1 MVDGKPINQDYVQDP
16 PTYPVDESTGSK
28 ACGGPYFGPVK
39 VPEDSIWVMGITAPH
54 LLILATTWAIISTA
68 RSLLKMCVERCS
80 SYSGR
85 SIALVG
91 LMTQT
96 SNPKPQQQRLRTRDF
111 LAPVIGGFV
120 LLVLLQ
126 AFVGRMY
133 VIPSASMEPTLHGCT
148 GCDNDR
154 IAVQKLSYY
163 FHDPAPGDVVVF
175 EGPESWNTEFEV
187 QRSENVL
194 MRGAHNVLASVGLL
208 PNGENILVKRVIA
221 TEGQTVK
228 CEEGDSAV
236 MVDGAPIDQ
245 SFTLIRPRY
254 RSTPAMGR
262 RLAVA
267 STLGPSPFLKAICGS
282 WGITAPIP
290 LIPART

>member
-1 MVDGKPINQDYVQDP
+1 
-16 PTYPVDESTGSK
+16 
-28 ACGGPYFGPVK
+28 
-39 VPEDSIWVMGITAPH
+39 
-54 LLILATTWAIISTA
+54 
-68 RSLLKMCVERCS
+68 
-80 SYSGR
+80 
-85 SIALVG
+85 
-91 LMTQT
+91 MTQT
-96 SNPKPQQQRLRTRDF
+96 SKAKPQHQRLRTRDF

-154 IAVQKLSYY
+154 IAVQKMSYY

-187 QRSENVL
+187 QRSDNVL
-194 MRGAHNVLASVGLL
+194 VRGAQNALASVGLL
-208 PNGENILVKRVIA
+208 PNGQNILVKRVIA

-245 SFTLIRPRY
+245 SFTLDPPEIPVDPGSGSQACGGQY
-254 RSTPAMGR
+254 FGPVTVPAGNMWVMGDNR
-262 RLAVA
+262 TNSLDSRAHIGDHLQGTVPVDNVRGKVEAVVLPV
-267 STLGPSPFLKAICGS
+267 SRFGS
-282 WGITAPIP
+282 IDDPDIQDA
-290 LIPART
+290 AA

>member
-1 MVDGKPINQDYVQDP
+1 
-16 PTYPVDESTGSK
+16 
-28 ACGGPYFGPVK
+28 
-39 VPEDSIWVMGITAPH
+39 
-54 LLILATTWAIISTA
+54 
-68 RSLLKMCVERCS
+68 
-80 SYSGR
+80 
-85 SIALVG
+85 
-91 LMTQT
+91 MTQT
-96 SNPKPQQQRLRTRDF
+96 SKAKPQHQRLRTRDF

-154 IAVQKLSYY
+154 IAVQKMSYY

-194 MRGAHNVLASVGLL
+194 VRGAQNALASVGLL
-208 PNGENILVKRVIA
+208 PNGQNILVKRVIA

-245 SFTLIRPRY
+245 SFTLDPPEIPVDPGSGSQACGGQY
-254 RSTPAMGR
+254 FGPVTVPEGNMWVMGDNR
-262 RLAVA
+262 TNSLDSRAHIGDHLQGTVPVDNVRGKVEAVVLPV
-267 STLGPSPFLKAICGS
+267 SRFG
-282 WGITAPIP
+282 GIDDPDIQDA
-290 LIPART
+290 AA

>member
-1 MVDGKPINQDYVQDP
+1 MPQ
-16 PTYPVDESTGSK
+16 TSK
-28 ACGGPYFGPVK
+28 AK
-39 VPEDSIWVMGITAPH
+39 
-54 LLILATTWAIISTA
+54 
-68 RSLLKMCVERCS
+68 
-80 SYSGR
+80 
-85 SIALVG
+85 
-91 LMTQT
+91 
-96 SNPKPQQQRLRTRDF
+96 PKQQRLRTRDF

-126 AFVGRMY
+126 AFVSRMY

-154 IAVQKLSYY
+154 IAVQKMSYY

-187 QRSENVL
+187 QRSDNVL
-194 MRGAHNVLASVGLL
+194 VRGAQNALASVGLL

-245 SFTLIRPRY
+245 SFTLDPPEIPVDPGSGSQACGGQY
-254 RSTPAMGR
+254 FGPVTVPEGNMWVMGDNR
-262 RLAVA
+262 TNSLDSRAHIGDHLQGTVPVDNVRGKVEAVVLPV
-267 STLGPSPFLKAICGS
+267 SRFG
-282 WGITAPIP
+282 GIDDPDIQDA
-290 LIPART
+290 AA

>member
-1 MVDGKPINQDYVQDP
+1 
-16 PTYPVDESTGSK
+16 
-28 ACGGPYFGPVK
+28 
-39 VPEDSIWVMGITAPH
+39 
-54 LLILATTWAIISTA
+54 
-68 RSLLKMCVERCS
+68 
-80 SYSGR
+80 
-85 SIALVG
+85 
-91 LMTQT
+91 MTQT
-96 SNPKPQQQRLRTRDF
+96 SKAKPQHQRLRTRDF

-154 IAVQKLSYY
+154 IAVQKMSYY

-194 MRGAHNVLASVGLL
+194 VRGAQNALASVGLL

-245 SFTLIRPRY
+245 SFTLDPPEIPVDPGSGSQACGGQY
-254 RSTPAMGR
+254 FGPVTVPEGNMWVMGDNR
-262 RLAVA
+262 TNSLDSRAHIGDHLQGTVPVDNVRGKVEAVVLPV
-267 STLGPSPFLKAICGS
+267 SRFG
-282 WGITAPIP
+282 GIDDPDIQDA
-290 LIPART
+290 AA

>member
-1 MVDGKPINQDYVQDP
+1 
-16 PTYPVDESTGSK
+16 
-28 ACGGPYFGPVK
+28 
-39 VPEDSIWVMGITAPH
+39 
-54 LLILATTWAIISTA
+54 
-68 RSLLKMCVERCS
+68 
-80 SYSGR
+80 
-85 SIALVG
+85 
-91 LMTQT
+91 MTQT
-96 SNPKPQQQRLRTRDF
+96 SKAKPQHQRLRTRDF

-154 IAVQKLSYY
+154 IAVQKMSYY

-194 MRGAHNVLASVGLL
+194 VRGAQNALASVGLL
-208 PNGENILVKRVIA
+208 PNGQNILVKRVIA

-245 SFTLIRPRY
+245 SFTLDPPEIPVDPGSGSQACGGQY
-254 RSTPAMGR
+254 FGPVTVPAGNMWVMGDNR
-262 RLAVA
+262 TNSLDSRAHIGDHLQGTVPVDNVRGKVEAVVLPV
-267 STLGPSPFLKAICGS
+267 SRFG
-282 WGITAPIP
+282 GIDDPDIQDA
-290 LIPART
+290 AA

>member
-1 MVDGKPINQDYVQDP
+1 
-16 PTYPVDESTGSK
+16 
-28 ACGGPYFGPVK
+28 
-39 VPEDSIWVMGITAPH
+39 
-54 LLILATTWAIISTA
+54 
-68 RSLLKMCVERCS
+68 
-80 SYSGR
+80 
-85 SIALVG
+85 
-91 LMTQT
+91 MTQT
-96 SNPKPQQQRLRTRDF
+96 FKAKPQQQRLRTRDF

-133 VIPSASMEPTLHGCT
+133 VISSASMEPTLHGCT

-154 IAVQKLSYY
+154 IAVQKMSYY

-187 QRSENVL
+187 QRSDNVL
-194 MRGAHNVLASVGLL
+194 VRGAQNALASVGLL

-245 SFTLIRPRY
+245 SFTLDPPEIPVDPGSGSQACGGQY
-254 RSTPAMGR
+254 FGPVTVPEGNMWVMGDNR
-262 RLAVA
+262 TNSLDSRAHIGDHLQGTVPVDNVRGKVEAVVLPV
-267 STLGPSPFLKAICGS
+267 SRFG
-282 WGITAPIP
+282 GIDDPDIQDA
-290 LIPART
+290 AA

>member
-1 MVDGKPINQDYVQDP
+1 MIQ
-16 PTYPVDESTGSK
+16 TSK
-28 ACGGPYFGPVK
+28 A
-39 VPEDSIWVMGITAPH
+39 
-54 LLILATTWAIISTA
+54 
-68 RSLLKMCVERCS
+68 
-80 SYSGR
+80 
-85 SIALVG
+85 
-91 LMTQT
+91 
-96 SNPKPQQQRLRTRDF
+96 KPQQQRLRTRDF

-154 IAVQKLSYY
+154 IAVQKMSYY

-187 QRSENVL
+187 QRSDNVL
-194 MRGAHNVLASVGLL
+194 VRGAQNALASVGLL

-245 SFTLIRPRY
+245 SFTLDPPEIPVDPSSGSQACGGQY
-254 RSTPAMGR
+254 FGPVTVPEGNMWVMGDNR
-262 RLAVA
+262 TNSLDSRAHIGDHLQGTVPVDNVRGKVEAVILPV
-267 STLGPSPFLKAICGS
+267 SRFG
-282 WGITAPIP
+282 GIDDPDIQDA
-290 LIPART
+290 AA

>member
-1 MVDGKPINQDYVQDP
+1 
-16 PTYPVDESTGSK
+16 
-28 ACGGPYFGPVK
+28 
-39 VPEDSIWVMGITAPH
+39 
-54 LLILATTWAIISTA
+54 
-68 RSLLKMCVERCS
+68 
-80 SYSGR
+80 
-85 SIALVG
+85 
-91 LMTQT
+91 MTQT
-96 SNPKPQQQRLRTRDF
+96 SKAKPQHQRLRTRDF

-154 IAVQKLSYY
+154 IAVQKMSYY

-194 MRGAHNVLASVGLL
+194 VRGAQNALASVGLL
-208 PNGENILVKRVIA
+208 PNGQNILVKRVIA

-228 CEEGDSAV
+228 CEKGDSAV

-245 SFTLIRPRY
+245 SFTLDPPEIPVDPGSGSQACGGQY
-254 RSTPAMGR
+254 FGPVTVPAGNMWVMGDNR
-262 RLAVA
+262 TNSLDSRAHIGDHLQGTVPVDNVRGKVEAVVLPV
-267 STLGPSPFLKAICGS
+267 SRFG
-282 WGITAPIP
+282 GIDDPDIQDA
-290 LIPART
+290 AA

>member
-1 MVDGKPINQDYVQDP
+1 
-16 PTYPVDESTGSK
+16 
-28 ACGGPYFGPVK
+28 
-39 VPEDSIWVMGITAPH
+39 
-54 LLILATTWAIISTA
+54 
-68 RSLLKMCVERCS
+68 
-80 SYSGR
+80 
-85 SIALVG
+85 
-91 LMTQT
+91 MTQT
-96 SNPKPQQQRLRTRDF
+96 FKAKPQQQRLRTRDF

-154 IAVQKLSYY
+154 IAVQKMSYY
-163 FHDPAPGDVVVF
+163 FHDPDPGDVVVF

-187 QRSENVL
+187 QRSDNVL
-194 MRGAHNVLASVGLL
+194 VRGAQNALASVGLL

-245 SFTLIRPRY
+245 SFTLDPPEIPVDPGSGSQACGGEY
-254 RSTPAMGR
+254 FGPVTVPEGNMWVMGDNR
-262 RLAVA
+262 TNSLDSRAHIGDHLQGTVPVDNVRGKVEAVVLPV
-267 STLGPSPFLKAICGS
+267 SRFG
-282 WGITAPIP
+282 GIDDPDIQDAAT
-290 LIPART
+290 

>member
-1 MVDGKPINQDYVQDP
+1 
-16 PTYPVDESTGSK
+16 
-28 ACGGPYFGPVK
+28 
-39 VPEDSIWVMGITAPH
+39 
-54 LLILATTWAIISTA
+54 
-68 RSLLKMCVERCS
+68 
-80 SYSGR
+80 
-85 SIALVG
+85 
-91 LMTQT
+91 MTQT
-96 SNPKPQQQRLRTRDF
+96 SKAKPQHQRLRTRDF

-154 IAVQKLSYY
+154 IAVQKMSYY

-187 QRSENVL
+187 QRSDNVL
-194 MRGAHNVLASVGLL
+194 VRGAQNALASVGLL

-245 SFTLIRPRY
+245 SFTLDPPEIPVDPGSGSQACGGQY
-254 RSTPAMGR
+254 FGPVTVPEGNMWVMGDNR
-262 RLAVA
+262 TNSLDSRAHIGDHLQGTVPVDNVRGKVEAVVLPV
-267 STLGPSPFLKAICGS
+267 SRFG
-282 WGITAPIP
+282 GIDDPDIQDA
-290 LIPART
+290 AA

>member
-1 MVDGKPINQDYVQDP
+1 
-16 PTYPVDESTGSK
+16 
-28 ACGGPYFGPVK
+28 
-39 VPEDSIWVMGITAPH
+39 
-54 LLILATTWAIISTA
+54 
-68 RSLLKMCVERCS
+68 
-80 SYSGR
+80 
-85 SIALVG
+85 
-91 LMTQT
+91 MTQT
-96 SNPKPQQQRLRTRDF
+96 SKAKLQQQRLRTRDF

-154 IAVQKLSYY
+154 IAVQKMSYY

-187 QRSENVL
+187 QRSDNVL
-194 MRGAHNVLASVGLL
+194 VRGAQNALASVGLL

-245 SFTLIRPRY
+245 SFTLDPPEIPVDPGSGSQACGGQY
-254 RSTPAMGR
+254 FGPVTVPEGNMWVMGDNR
-262 RLAVA
+262 TNSLDSRAHIGDHLQGTVPVDNVRGKVEAVVLPV
-267 STLGPSPFLKAICGS
+267 SRFG
-282 WGITAPIP
+282 GIDDPDIQDA
-290 LIPART
+290 AA

>member
-1 MVDGKPINQDYVQDP
+1 
-16 PTYPVDESTGSK
+16 
-28 ACGGPYFGPVK
+28 
-39 VPEDSIWVMGITAPH
+39 
-54 LLILATTWAIISTA
+54 
-68 RSLLKMCVERCS
+68 
-80 SYSGR
+80 
-85 SIALVG
+85 
-91 LMTQT
+91 MTQT
-96 SNPKPQQQRLRTRDF
+96 FKAKPQQQRLRTRDF

-154 IAVQKLSYY
+154 IAVQKMSYY

-187 QRSENVL
+187 QRSDNVL
-194 MRGAHNVLASVGLL
+194 VRGAQNALASVGLL

-245 SFTLIRPRY
+245 SFTLDPPEIPVDPGSGSQACGGEY
-254 RSTPAMGR
+254 FGPVTVPEGNMWVMGDNR
-262 RLAVA
+262 TNSLDSRAHIGDHLQGTVPVDNVRGKVEAVVLPV
-267 STLGPSPFLKAICGS
+267 SRFG
-282 WGITAPIP
+282 GIDDPDIQDA
-290 LIPART
+290 AA

>member
-1 MVDGKPINQDYVQDP
+1 
-16 PTYPVDESTGSK
+16 
-28 ACGGPYFGPVK
+28 
-39 VPEDSIWVMGITAPH
+39 
-54 LLILATTWAIISTA
+54 
-68 RSLLKMCVERCS
+68 
-80 SYSGR
+80 
-85 SIALVG
+85 
-91 LMTQT
+91 MTQT
-96 SNPKPQQQRLRTRDF
+96 SNPKPRQQRLRTRDF

-175 EGPESWNTEFEV
+175 EGPESWNAEFEV

-245 SFTLIRPRY
+245 SFTLDPPEIPVDPSY
-254 RSTPAMGR
+254 GSQACGGQYFGPVTVPESNLWVMGDNR
-262 RLAVA
+262 TNSLDSRAHIGDHLQGTVPVANVRGKVEAVVLPVSRFGGVDDPDVQDA
-267 STLGPSPFLKAICGS
+267 A
-282 WGITAPIP
+282 A
-290 LIPART
+290 

>member
-1 MVDGKPINQDYVQDP
+1 
-16 PTYPVDESTGSK
+16 
-28 ACGGPYFGPVK
+28 
-39 VPEDSIWVMGITAPH
+39 
-54 LLILATTWAIISTA
+54 
-68 RSLLKMCVERCS
+68 
-80 SYSGR
+80 
-85 SIALVG
+85 
-91 LMTQT
+91 MTQT
-96 SNPKPQQQRLRTRDF
+96 SKAKPQQQRLRTRDF

-154 IAVQKLSYY
+154 IAVQKMSYY

-187 QRSENVL
+187 QRSDNVL
-194 MRGAHNVLASVGLL
+194 VRGAQNALASVGLL

-228 CEEGDSAV
+228 PQEADAATLKKLLGAGGEET
-236 MVDGAPIDQ
+236 Q
-245 SFTLIRPRY
+245 
-254 RSTPAMGR
+254 
-262 RLAVA
+262 
-267 STLGPSPFLKAICGS
+267 
-282 WGITAPIP
+282 
-290 LIPART
+290 

>member
-1 MVDGKPINQDYVQDP
+1 
-16 PTYPVDESTGSK
+16 
-28 ACGGPYFGPVK
+28 
-39 VPEDSIWVMGITAPH
+39 
-54 LLILATTWAIISTA
+54 
-68 RSLLKMCVERCS
+68 
-80 SYSGR
+80 
-85 SIALVG
+85 
-91 LMTQT
+91 MTQT
-96 SNPKPQQQRLRTRDF
+96 FKAKPQQQRLRTRDF

-154 IAVQKLSYY
+154 IAVQKMSYY

-187 QRSENVL
+187 QRSDNVL
-194 MRGAHNVLASVGLL
+194 VRGAQNALASVGLL

-245 SFTLIRPRY
+245 SFTLDPPEIPVDPGSGSQACGGQY
-254 RSTPAMGR
+254 FGPVTVPEGNMWVMGDNR
-262 RLAVA
+262 TNSLDSRAHIGDHLQGTVPVDNVRGKVEAVVLPV
-267 STLGPSPFLKAICGS
+267 SRFG
-282 WGITAPIP
+282 GIDDPDIQDA
-290 LIPART
+290 AA

>member
-1 MVDGKPINQDYVQDP
+1 MPQ
-16 PTYPVDESTGSK
+16 TSK
-28 ACGGPYFGPVK
+28 A
-39 VPEDSIWVMGITAPH
+39 
-54 LLILATTWAIISTA
+54 
-68 RSLLKMCVERCS
+68 
-80 SYSGR
+80 
-85 SIALVG
+85 
-91 LMTQT
+91 
-96 SNPKPQQQRLRTRDF
+96 KPQHQRLRTRDF

-154 IAVQKLSYY
+154 IAVQKMSYY

-194 MRGAHNVLASVGLL
+194 VRGAQNALASVGLL
-208 PNGENILVKRVIA
+208 PNGQNILVKRVIA

-245 SFTLIRPRY
+245 SFTLDPPEIPVDPGSGSQACGGQY
-254 RSTPAMGR
+254 FGPVTVPEGNMWVMGDNR
-262 RLAVA
+262 TNSLDSRAHIGDHLQGTVPVDNVRGKVEAVVLPV
-267 STLGPSPFLKAICGS
+267 SRFG
-282 WGITAPIP
+282 GIDDPDIQDA
-290 LIPART
+290 AA